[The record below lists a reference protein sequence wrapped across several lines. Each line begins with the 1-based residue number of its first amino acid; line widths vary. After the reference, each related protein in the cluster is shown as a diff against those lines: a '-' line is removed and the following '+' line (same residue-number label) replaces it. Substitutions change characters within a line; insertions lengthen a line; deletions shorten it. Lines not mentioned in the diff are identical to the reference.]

1 MRVCVDDDD
10 DHDDDD
16 SHTTS
21 ARQHEFCLRRGNAL
35 LQSYLQ
41 RARLSP
47 VAELPT
53 AGPRATD
60 DDDGRVNRIVA
71 ASEGE
76 EEEDDDDGHEYE

>member
-21 ARQHEFCLRRGNAL
+21 ARQHEFCLRQGNAL

-53 AGPRATD
+53 AGARATDD

-71 ASEGE
+71 ASEE
-76 EEEDDDDGHEYE
+76 EDDDGHEYE